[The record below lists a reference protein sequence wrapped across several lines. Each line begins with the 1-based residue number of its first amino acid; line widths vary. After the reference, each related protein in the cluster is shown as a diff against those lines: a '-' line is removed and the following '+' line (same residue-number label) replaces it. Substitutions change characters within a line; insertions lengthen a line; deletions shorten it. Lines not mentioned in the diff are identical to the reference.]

1 MIDNLN
7 RRLTKL
13 NVFDIAQVKW
23 ACVVFG
29 IIITKLFP
37 QLLQIDYIVLI
48 VLMLALCLCPT
59 YKFWFKK

>member
-1 MIDNLN
+1 MIENLN
-7 RRLTKL
+7 KRLTKL
-13 NVFDIAQVKW
+13 NVFDISQIKW

-37 QLLQIDYIVLI
+37 QLLQINYCLLI
-48 VLMLALCLCPT
+48 VLMLALSACPT